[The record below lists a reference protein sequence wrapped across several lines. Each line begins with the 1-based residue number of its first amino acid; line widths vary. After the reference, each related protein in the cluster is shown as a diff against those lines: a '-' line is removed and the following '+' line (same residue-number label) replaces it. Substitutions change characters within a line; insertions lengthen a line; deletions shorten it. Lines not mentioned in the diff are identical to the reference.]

1 MEEIRIV
8 RVTDG
13 TVEGQKWV
21 QFQKSFADAT
31 EEGTVSL
38 ASTMNMG
45 WGAVPSKA
53 KIGDLLAK
61 GEACQ
66 AYERTQVVMKKDG
79 KIIPNP
85 DPEKAAQNIPA
96 WTWRIQGLGAKKGQ
110 SIEVLDQNAKAMAIQ
125 DDAKGD
131 AQAKVLADAEGVS

>member
-1 MEEIRIV
+1 MEIISIV
-8 RVTDG
+8 RITDG
-13 TVEGQKWV
+13 IVPGQKWV
-21 QFQKSFADAT
+21 QFQKTF
-31 EEGTVSL
+31 EEGNDEDISL
-38 ASTMNMG
+38 ASTMHMG
-45 WGAVPSKA
+45 WGPVPDRA
-53 KIGDLLAK
+53 KVGDVLAR

-96 WTWRIQGLGAKKGQ
+96 WTWRIQGLGAKKGE
-110 SIEVLDQNAKAMAIQ
+110 SIEVLDQNAKVMAIQ